1 MHEQRSPNCGPRKNG
16 LTPRLIVLHYTAMQ
30 SATGAIDWLCAPEAQ
45 VSAHYVIARDGAVT
59 QLVPEDLRAWHAGR
73 GQWGGCWDVN
83 SASIGIELDNDG
95 VSPFAAP
102 LMASLEALLA
112 EMMTRWALGPAQVI
126 GHSDLAPGR
135 KIDPGPRFDW
145 RRLARGGH
153 AIWPSAEDLAATG
166 AVPVDAA
173 RFASDLATFGMTH
186 PVDPETRL
194 AALRARFRPGATGP
208 LAEQDMCLA
217 ATLARRWPVDPTLGQ
232 G

>member
-1 MHEQRSPNCGPRKNG
+1 
-16 LTPRLIVLHYTAMQ
+16 MQ
-30 SATGAIDWLCAPEAQ
+30 SASGAIDWLCNPQAE

-73 GQWGGCWDVN
+73 GQWGGCTDLN

-102 LMASLEALLA
+102 LMTALETLLPA
-112 EMMTRWALGPAQVI
+112 IMARWSIGPAQVI

-145 RRLARGGH
+145 RRLARQGL
-153 AIWPSAEDLAATG
+153 AIWPSEAGRAA
-166 AVPVDAA
+166 ASQPVVDGA
-173 RFASDLATFGMTH
+173 RFAADLARFGMTAE
-186 PVDPETRL
+186 VDPETRL
-194 AALRARFRPGATGP
+194 AAVRSRFRPGTSGP
-208 LAEQDMCLA
+208 LDAQDMALA
-217 ATLARRWPVDPTLGQ
+217 ATLAHHWPVDPTLGQ